1 MKYLNEILINWAGD
15 SDIEDNGII
24 KSDNVQKRL
33 EGIPEI
39 RDIEKYIK
47 ETLGKFLTGKYDLP
61 DTIYI
66 KIENNA
72 YNPLTWFKISNIL
85 TNYNINYSLKKL
97 GPNCYARKLGYEY
110 NVEILDFDGNPIK
123 QKYMYE
129 YLLIRQNGWKS
140 DVSYILAK
148 DDITNDETRSFMYN
162 MQGSPLM
169 CNIPRRY
176 GNGKIIFSLENQV
189 NTFAK
194 YIKSVLEMLYEN

>member
-1 MKYLNEILINWAGD
+1 MKYLNEILIDWTGD

-47 ETLGKFLTGKYDLP
+47 ETLGKFPTGKYDLP
-61 DTIYI
+61 SGIS
-66 KIENNA
+66 IENNA
-72 YNPLTWFKISNIL
+72 YKPLTWFKISNIL
-85 TNYNINYSLKKL
+85 TNYNINYSLEKL
-97 GPNCYARKLGYEY
+97 KPNCYARKLGYEY
-110 NVEILDFDGNPIK
+110 NVEILDFDGKPIK
-123 QKYMYE
+123 QKYVYE
-129 YLLIRQNGWKS
+129 YLMIRQNGWKS
-140 DVSYILAK
+140 DVSYILSK
-148 DDITNDETRSFMYN
+148 DDITNENRSFTYD

-169 CNIPRRY
+169 CDIPHRY
-176 GNGKIIFSLENQV
+176 GNDKIIFSLENQV